1 MSTTS
6 TTTVVS
12 ILGLE
17 ASTTYISQPSSTDVL
32 IIGGGPAG
40 SYAAS
45 ALAREGINV
54 TLLEKDLFPRYH
66 IGETFLA
73 SIRPFLR
80 FIDAE
85 EKIQNFGFAVKVGAA
100 VKLNQHKREGCRG
113 KFITSTFPESNSSPK
128 TRADFDDILFRHAEE
143 QGATII
149 DGVQITSIKF
159 STENPDKPVAA
170 EWKSAQGIGEIK
182 FNWLIDCSGRN
193 GIMSTR
199 YLKNRKFNQ
208 SLKNVAF
215 WGYWE
220 DCGMYGKGTNRENAP
235 WLEALTDETG
245 WSWFIPLA
253 GNKISVGVVLNE
265 VSSRTKKAQQPDLE
279 AHYRTQLAL
288 CPGLMK
294 LLGEKGRLVTPVKS
308 GGDYSYS
315 TSNDQYAGPG
325 YRIAGDAG
333 AFIDPLFS
341 SGVHLAFANALSAAA
356 TTRASVLGQ
365 CTEDEAIKFHN
376 HKTAISYTRFL
387 VVVLGVYKQIHAQES
402 SVLSDISEDN
412 FDRAF
417 DFIRPVIQGDADSGN
432 SKAEEIQKAINFCG
446 ATPGVVGMDPEI
458 RDRLIGGGADPELLE
473 DRGPFMESEAIASLG
488 GEDAEAQELLARMNS
503 RKAITGMF
511 LWADNFEGDNF
522 AGFKMVLEKGSLGL
536 EANAA

>member
-6 TTTVVS
+6 TTTV
-12 ILGLE
+12 
-17 ASTTYISQPSSTDVL
+17 PPSTDVL
-32 IIGGGPAG
+32 VIGGGPSG
-40 SYAAS
+40 SYAAA
-45 ALAREGINV
+45 ALARGQLIPCLRCSGINV

-66 IGETFLA
+66 IGETFLSA
-73 SIRPFLR
+73 MRPFLK

-85 EKIQNFGFAVKVGAA
+85 EKIKNFGFAIKVGAA
-100 VKLNQHKREGCRG
+100 VKLNQHKREGYTDFTLGGTDPDRH
-113 KFITSTFPESNSSPK
+113 SWSV

-159 STENPDKPVAA
+159 STENPDRPVAA
-170 EWKSAQGIGEIK
+170 EWKSAQGNGEIK
-182 FNWLIDCSGRN
+182 FNWLVDCSGRN

-208 SLKNVAF
+208 ALKNIAF

-220 DCGMYGKGTNRENAP
+220 DHGMYGKGTNRENAP
-235 WLEALTDETG
+235 WFEALTA
-245 WSWFIPLA
+245 WFIPLA
-253 GNKISVGVVLNE
+253 GNKVSVGVVINE
-265 VSSRTKKAQQPDLE
+265 TSSRMKKAQQPDVE
-279 AHYRTQLAL
+279 AHYRTQVAL

-294 LLGEKGRLVTPVKS
+294 LLGEKARLVTPVKS

-315 TSNDQYAGPG
+315 TSNDQYCGPG
-325 YRIAGDAG
+325 YRICGDAA

-341 SGVHLAFANALSAAA
+341 SGVHLAFTNALSAA
-356 TTRASVLGQ
+356 TTICASVRGQ

-376 HKTAISYTRFL
+376 QKTAVSYTRFL
-387 VVVLGVYKQIHAQES
+387 VVVLGVYKQIHNQDS
-402 SVLSDISEDN
+402 TVLSDINEDN

-458 RDRLIGGGADPELLE
+458 RDRLISGGADPTLLE
-473 DRGPFMESEAIASLG
+473 DNGPFMQGQAIASLSG
-488 GEDAEAQELLARMNS
+488 QDAEAEELLNRMNS
-503 RKAITGMF
+503 RKAITGMYN
-511 LWADNFEGDNF
+511 WAENFDGDNF
-522 AGFKMVLEKGSLGL
+522 AGFTMVLKRGSLGL
-536 EANAA
+536 KANAA

>member
-6 TTTVVS
+6 TTTV
-12 ILGLE
+12 
-17 ASTTYISQPSSTDVL
+17 PSSTDVL

-66 IGETFLA
+66 IGETFLSA
-73 SIRPFLR
+73 IRPFLR

-85 EKIQNFGFAVKVGAA
+85 EKIKKFGFAVKVGAA
-100 VKLNQHKREGCRG
+100 VKLNQHKREGYTDFTLGGADYEGRH
-113 KFITSTFPESNSSPK
+113 SWSV

-143 QGATII
+143 QGATIV

-159 STENPDKPVAA
+159 STENPDRPVAA
-170 EWKSAQGIGEIK
+170 EWKSAQGTGEIK
-182 FNWLIDCSGRN
+182 FNWLVDCSGRN

-208 SLKNVAF
+208 ALKNIAF

-220 DCGMYGKGTNRENAP
+220 DHGMYGKGTSRENAP
-235 WLEALTDETG
+235 WFEALTDETG
-245 WSWFIPLA
+245 WAWFIPLA
-253 GNKISVGVVLNE
+253 GNKVSVGVVLNE
-265 VSSRTKKAQQPDLE
+265 ISSRTKKAQQPDLE

-294 LLGEKGRLVTPVKS
+294 LLGEKGRLVTAVKS
-308 GGDYSYS
+308 GGDYSYA
-315 TSNDQYAGPG
+315 TSNDQYSGPG
-325 YRIAGDAG
+325 YRICGDAG
-333 AFIDPLFS
+333 AFLDPLFS
-341 SGVHLAFANALSAAA
+341 SGVHLAFTSALSAAV
-356 TTRASVLGQ
+356 TIRASVRGQ

-376 HKTAISYTRFL
+376 QKTAVSYTRFMI
-387 VVVLGVYKQIHAQES
+387 VVLGVYKQIHNQDS
-402 SVLSDISEDN
+402 TVLSDISEDN

-417 DFIRPVIQGDADSGN
+417 DFIRPVIQGDADSGK

-458 RDRLIGGGADPELLE
+458 RDRLIGGGADPTLLE
-473 DRGPFMESEAIASLG
+473 DNGPFMESEAIASLSG
-488 GEDAEAQELLARMNS
+488 QDAEAQELLTRMNS
-503 RKAITGMF
+503 RKAITGMYN
-511 LWADNFEGDNF
+511 WAENFDGDHF
-522 AGFKMVLEKGSLGL
+522 AGFGMVLEKGNLGL
-536 EANAA
+536 KATAA